1 MAGII
6 FGAKRGNNLCGNA
19 SDFACMVRR
28 QRAENV
34 EEKTKITITIAF
46 AFAQLLQ

>member
-1 MAGII
+1 MII
-6 FGAKRGNNLCGNA
+6 FGAKRDNNLCGNA

-34 EEKTKITITIAF
+34 EGNFVNDVWNESGV
-46 AFAQLLQ
+46 